1 MESSHLGTILINITT
16 KIIVIWCPVVE
27 VNRVWPKSIQV
38 RFHTFWLARLLM
50 GSETDSDS
58 PANQHRKRKK
68 LVHLIHYLMR
78 LMLLNHSKVWLK
90 LNNLEKILWNQIG
103 KNIGQY
109 FKIIH
114 FIFIMIRRKL
124 QWYRYE
130 FRVSRTDRII
140 RDPRTSDPRVSD
152 SGTTLNERLTHIGK
166 SRKLFPKNGR
176 WLTGYPGNF
185 FQAFSRFCNF
195 GEWLRG
201 FSGNYFQVNSMS
213 TYPWKNI
220 FSQKRGMTQRL
231 FRKLFPGEFL
241 MHLLKK
247 KY

>member
-1 MESSHLGTILINITT
+1 MRSFLKRQSAFLAYGQFYSYLIWN
-16 KIIVIWCPVVE
+16 E
-27 VNRVWPKSIQV
+27 R
-38 RFHTFWLARLLM
+38 
-50 GSETDSDS
+50 
-58 PANQHRKRKK
+58 
-68 LVHLIHYLMR
+68 
-78 LMLLNHSKVWLK
+78 K
-90 LNNLEKILWNQIG
+90 LNINSRSIIL
-103 KNIGQY
+103 
-109 FKIIH
+109 FKTFQAIDLPYDTDDVK
-114 FIFIMIRRKL
+114 FTDENSPSWLFVKL
-124 QWYRYE
+124 
-130 FRVSRTDRII
+130 S
-140 RDPRTSDPRVSD
+140 
-152 SGTTLNERLTHIGK
+152 TTLTHLGK

-176 WLTGYPGNF
+176 WLRGYPGNF